1 MGAIED
7 VGTLKADA
15 RTVVE
20 TVDGRPAEM
29 PDDSASVIERNTV
42 KLPAVCRARAVPW
55 CSWRR
60 VLYVTSQEGA
70 VQFGVRDAFKP
81 LAHSAGTKPA
91 GRLVTPRSS
100 VGCALAL
107 YLTEGDSDCMSH
119 L

>member
-91 GRLVTPRSS
+91 GRLVLITS
-100 VGCALAL
+100 V
-107 YLTEGDSDCMSH
+107 LTRPAMVPEAGNC
-119 L
+119 